1 MTIERVS
8 ILINEKLETAMLD
21 YNTDTPTIQI
31 TLESGWTK
39 KFSGLDIYECLGKII
54 KSFPNVKFLCKGA
67 KINVRPSSMSSQMSC
82 GVMAYEHKLG
92 VRASR
97 KDLVN
102 IFQYDDQDIIN
113 DPQMQTDFFHRWL
126 KSLKNSSHES
136 KSD

>member
-1 MTIERVS
+1 MTIEKIS
-8 ILINEKLETAMLD
+8 ILTGGKLEVAILD
-21 YNTDTPTIQI
+21 YDLQKSTIKVK
-31 TLESGWTK
+31 LESGWTK
-39 KFSGLDIYECLGKII
+39 NLSGLDIYDCLGKII
-54 KSFPNVKFLCKGA
+54 LHKPDIKFLCKGA

-82 GVMAYEHKLG
+82 GIMAYEHKLG

-126 KSLKNSSHES
+126 KSIK
-136 KSD
+136 K

>member
-1 MTIERVS
+1 MTIEKIS
-8 ILINEKLETAMLD
+8 ILIDNKSQIAVLD
-21 YNTDTPTIQI
+21 CDEDTSSIQI
-31 TLESGWTK
+31 TLESGQTQ

-54 KSFPNVKFLCKGA
+54 KFFPEINFLCKGA

-82 GVMAYEHKLG
+82 GIMAYEHKLG

-126 KSLKNSSHES
+126 KSIK
-136 KSD
+136 K

>member
-8 ILINEKLETAMLD
+8 ILINEKLETAMLYYD
-21 YNTDTPTIQI
+21 TDMPTIQI

-54 KSFPNVKFLCKGA
+54 KSLPDVKFLCKGA

-82 GVMAYEHKLG
+82 GIMAYEHKLG

-113 DPQMQTDFFHRWL
+113 DPQLQTDFFHRWL
-126 KSLKNSSHES
+126 KSLKE
-136 KSD
+136 

>member
-1 MTIERVS
+1 MTVETVP
-8 ILINEKLETAMLD
+8 ILIEDKLKIAVLD
-21 YNTDTPTIQI
+21 CDEDTPSIQI
-31 TLESGWTK
+31 TLESGRTQ

-54 KSFPNVKFLCKGA
+54 KSFPEIKFLCKGA

-82 GVMAYEHKLG
+82 GIMAYEHKLG

-102 IFQYDDQDIIN
+102 IFQYDDQDIIH

-126 KSLKNSSHES
+126 ES
-136 KSD
+136 IKK

>member
-8 ILINEKLETAMLD
+8 ILIHEKLESAILD
-21 YNTDTPTIQI
+21 CDTDAPAIHI

-54 KSFPNVKFLCKGA
+54 KSLPDVKFLCKGA

-92 VRASR
+92 IRASR

-113 DPQMQTDFFHRWL
+113 DPKMQTDFFHRWL

-136 KSD
+136 KSY